1 MNSSNRHRSS
11 LFPQDPIWFSF
22 LRIIFRFTFSSCISA
37 HARIT
42 YSGYTTEPKGQH
54 LRVCHIQVIL
64 IFSADW
70 RAGRFG
76 WPPVIVPEVLLD
88 LRSTQNKFW
97 KLYQLHTNIKHH
109 ALMFSPGLHRRAIT
123 LVIKN
128 ANSSQR
134 LHSERLCIGDVV
146 VLVL

>member
-1 MNSSNRHRSS
+1 M
-11 LFPQDPIWFSF
+11 
-22 LRIIFRFTFSSCISA
+22 
-37 HARIT
+37 
-42 YSGYTTEPKGQH
+42 
-54 LRVCHIQVIL
+54 
-64 IFSADW
+64 
-70 RAGRFG
+70 
-76 WPPVIVPEVLLD
+76 IVPEVLLD

-128 ANSSQR
+128 ANGSQR